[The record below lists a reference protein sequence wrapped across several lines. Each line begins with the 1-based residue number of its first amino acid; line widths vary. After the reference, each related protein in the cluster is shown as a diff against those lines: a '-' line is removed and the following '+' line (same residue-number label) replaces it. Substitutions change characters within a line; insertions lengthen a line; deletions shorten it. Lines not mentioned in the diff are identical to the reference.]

1 LTDMSANEVVV
12 HDELQSCPYLDD
24 RVACMPLRLQLAP
37 LVGEAFDRSLD
48 AGDRR
53 VGRMVYRTA
62 CPECSACEPLRI
74 DVNDLEISR
83 SQRRV
88 ARRNRDVRVEVGPAT
103 VDPVRLDLFNRHRLE
118 RDLATSGRAMASD
131 EYAGWFVQ
139 SCCRTVEMRYLV
151 DDRLIGLGIVD
162 VGERDTSSVY
172 FYFDP
177 EESDRSLGTLSVLT
191 EVGWLRARGGRY
203 HYLGLYVADC
213 DHLNYKAR
221 FHPHERRGPEGEWRR
236 IEKAA
241 GPTKS

>member
-1 LTDMSANEVVV
+1 MAGASSNEVVV
-12 HDELQSCPYLDD
+12 YDEQQSCPYLDD

-37 LVGEAFDRSLD
+37 LVGEAFDTSLGE
-48 AGDRR
+48 GDRR

-62 CPECSACEPLRI
+62 CPSCQACEPLRI
-74 DVNDLEISR
+74 PVDGLRISR

-88 ARRNRDVRVEVGPAT
+88 ARRNRDVRVEVGPAS
-103 VDPVRLDLFNRHRLE
+103 VDETRLDLFNRHRLE
-118 RDLATSGRAMASD
+118 RDLASSGRQMSAD

-151 DDRLIGLGIVD
+151 DDRLLGVGIVD

-177 EESDRSLGTLSVLT
+177 DESDRSLGTLSVLT
-191 EVGWLRARGGRY
+191 EIGWLRARGGRY

-213 DHLNYKAR
+213 RHLAYKTR
-221 FHPHERRGPEGEWRR
+221 FHPHERRTPEGRWERFS
-236 IEKAA
+236 A
-241 GPTKS
+241 P